1 MLQGTFVVPA
11 VKHLMTVVKSL
22 ARLYYSSRN
31 EKQRVSEMNQHHDV
45 VRLEI
50 SCLMRCT
57 EQLSELATR
66 AGCESLR
73 VSPAL
78 VLDGL
83 YTIEEVLR

>member
-1 MLQGTFVVPA
+1 MVPA

-22 ARLYYSSRN
+22 ARLYYASRN
-31 EKQRVSEMNQHHDV
+31 EKQRVSEMNQQHDI

-57 EQLSELATR
+57 EQLSELSSCTR
-66 AGCESLR
+66 VGCESIR
-73 VSPAL
+73 ISPLL

-83 YTIEEVLR
+83 YTIEEVLTTIT